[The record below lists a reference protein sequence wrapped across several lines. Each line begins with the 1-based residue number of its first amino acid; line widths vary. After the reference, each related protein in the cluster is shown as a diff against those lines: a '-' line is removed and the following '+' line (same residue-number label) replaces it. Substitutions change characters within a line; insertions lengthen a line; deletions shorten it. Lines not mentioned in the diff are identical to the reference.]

1 LVPSTTRNQGWQF
14 HEWYLNGVLRI
25 AASGKARGGK
35 FVRFLPNP
43 MALFVVITGSE
54 SVSLEA
60 TMRGTTMKK
69 FVFTTA
75 VALVLATSAYA
86 QHHGGGGGGGG
97 GRGGGGGGGM
107 SAHVG
112 GGGGPG
118 GAPSMS
124 RGSSGPSNFS
134 SMSRGPSGPSNMSR
148 GPSGRS
154 NFAQGPQGRTLYNQ
168 ERGTR
173 NLYNHQ
179 GDVDR
184 GKFDRDNRIGRDV
197 DRNHGA
203 DFRHRGVVSGN
214 FSEHGRHFRF
224 RRFFNGEWVFL
235 NAWDDCTAWAWVNV
249 APGAWAWR
257 PINVCIG

>member
-1 LVPSTTRNQGWQF
+1 MNLERRVQNC
-14 HEWYLNGVLRI
+14 
-25 AASGKARGGK
+25 ARRQI
-35 FVRFLPNP
+35 VRFLPNP

-54 SVSLEA
+54 SVSLET

-97 GRGGGGGGGM
+97 MGGGGGGGM

-124 RGSSGPSNFS
+124 RGPSGPSNFS

-148 GPSGRS
+148 GPSGRQ

-168 ERGTR
+168 ERGSR
-173 NLYNHQ
+173 NLYNRQ
-179 GDVDR
+179 SDVDR
-184 GKFDRDNRIGRDV
+184 GKFDRDNRTGRDV

-214 FSEHGRHFRF
+214 FFEHGRHFRF
-224 RRFFNGEWVFL
+224 RRFFNGDWVFL
-235 NAWDDCTAWAWVNV
+235 NAWDDCTAWAWVNI